1 MSEING
7 ATRLYAIIGDPI
19 AQVGSPRVFNALF
32 REHGIDAA
40 LVPVRIAPADLAV
53 AVGGLKRLLNLDGI
67 IVTVPHKMRML
78 EFADEVLPT
87 GKRVGAINALR
98 RDPHGRWI
106 GDMFDGKGFVA
117 GLRARG
123 HEPAG
128 KTVLLVGAGGAGS
141 AVAYALAEA
150 GAARLTI
157 SDVDAAKAAR
167 LAAGV
172 AAAYP
177 RVGTV
182 AGPPAPEGHEL
193 VVNATPL
200 GMAPG
205 DPLPLDLA
213 RLRPGTLVADV
224 VIKAEPTAL
233 LAEAKRLGCQIHGGR
248 HMLDGQAKAIF
259 AFFGFGS

>member
-19 AQVGSPRVFNALF
+19 VQVGSPRVFNALF
-32 REHGIDAA
+32 RQHGIDAV
-40 LVPVRIAPADLAV
+40 LVPVQIAPADLAIAV
-53 AVGGLKRLLNLDGI
+53 AGLKRLLNLDGI

-78 EFADEVLPT
+78 EFADEVMPT
-87 GKRVGAINALR
+87 GARVGAINALR
-98 RDPHGRWI
+98 RGAGGRWI

-117 GLRARG
+117 GLRDQG
-123 HEPAG
+123 HEPKG
-128 KTVLLVGAGGAGS
+128 KAVLLVGAGGAGS

-157 SDVDAAKAAR
+157 SDVDATKAAR
-167 LAAGV
+167 LAVGV

-177 RVGTV
+177 VAGAV
-182 AGPPAPEGHEL
+182 AGPPEPEGHDI

-205 DPLPLDLA
+205 DALPLDVTQ
-213 RLRPGTLVADV
+213 LRAGMLVADV
-224 VIKAEPTAL
+224 VIKAEATAL
-233 LAEAKRLGCQIHGGR
+233 LAEAQRLGCQIHGGR
-248 HMLDGQAKAIF
+248 HMLNGQAKAVF
-259 AFFGFGS
+259 GFFGFGS